1 VLTSVRSRWGTV
13 GGYRDFL
20 ALALPLILSTASW
33 SIQHFVD
40 RVFLAWHSTQSM
52 AAALPAGMSN
62 FVFVSFFLGLA
73 GYVNTFVAQYVG
85 ARRPERVGASIWQG
99 SYLSLGAG
107 VAALGMLPLAR
118 PLFDLIGHDP
128 AIRSEEVAY
137 FRILCFGTGPFILAT
152 ALSCF
157 YSGQG
162 KTWIVLIVNA
172 SATCVNIG
180 LDYVLIFG
188 HWGFPTM
195 GIRGAAWATN
205 LAAAFSALLFG
216 LLILQRRNR
225 EEFGTLSQWRFDR
238 DLFRRLLRFGIPS
251 GVNFMLDILAFSF
264 FVLIVGR
271 LGTLEL
277 VATNMAFNV
286 NSLAFMP
293 LIGCGIAVSTLV
305 GQRLGQNLPD
315 KAEYCAWSGMH
326 LALGYM
332 STMAVLYMCVPEW
345 FLMPYGLGAHGE
357 DFAAAQT
364 LAEGLLQIVAIY
376 CVFDG
381 MYIVFTSALK
391 GAGDT
396 RYVMLVSI
404 ALSWLVLLIPAF
416 VGIAYFDV
424 GIWTLWAFLCAY
436 IAAAGIVFYWRF
448 KSGAW
453 KTMRVIEDAHQSV
466 AGLETN

>member
-1 VLTSVRSRWGTV
+1 MFTSVRNRWGTE

-20 ALALPLILSTASW
+20 ALAFPLILSTASW
-33 SIQHFVD
+33 SVQHFVD

-52 AAALPAGMSN
+52 AAALPAGLSN

-99 SYLSLGAG
+99 SYLSWGAG
-107 VAALGMLPLAR
+107 LAALGLLPFAG
-118 PLFDLIGHDP
+118 PLFDLIGHEP

-137 FRILCFGTGPFILAT
+137 FRILCFGTGPFVLAT
-152 ALSCF
+152 VLSCF
-157 YSGQG
+157 YSGRG

-188 HWGFPTM
+188 YWGFPVM

-205 LAAAFSALLFG
+205 IAAAFSALLFG
-216 LLILQRRNR
+216 VLILRRRNR
-225 EEFGTLSQWRFDR
+225 EEFGTLSQWKFDW

-251 GVNFMLDILAFSF
+251 GVNFMLDIMAFSF
-264 FVLIVGR
+264 FILIVGR

-277 VATNMAFNV
+277 AATNLAFNV
-286 NSLAFMP
+286 SSLAFMP
-293 LIGCGIAVSTLV
+293 LLGCGIAVSTLV
-305 GQRLGQNLPD
+305 GQRLGENYPD
-315 KAEYCAWSGMH
+315 KAEYCTWSGMH

-332 STMAVLYMCVPEW
+332 GTMAVLYVCVPQW
-345 FLMPYGLGAHGE
+345 FLVPYGLRAQGE
-357 DFAAAQT
+357 DFAAAQN
-364 LAEGLLQIVAIY
+364 LAEGLLRIVAVY

-404 ALSWLVLLIPAF
+404 GLSWLVMLIPAF
-416 VGIAYFDV
+416 VGIAFFDI
-424 GIWTLWAFLCAY
+424 GIWTLWVFLCAY
-436 IAAAGIVFYWRF
+436 IVAAGIVFYFRF
-448 KSGAW
+448 RSSTW
-453 KTMRVIEDAHQSV
+453 KTMRVIEETHQV
-466 AGLETN
+466 AGVDAG